1 MSSIAS
7 MTDGARSLVVLE
19 SAAAARRW
27 AVQDLVTAV
36 NDEHQ
41 AVWDAREAG
50 ASWRDLAWLVGEP
63 LGTFYHRHRE
73 RGNPRIGRVS

>member
-7 MTDGARSLVVLE
+7 MTDGAKSLGLLE
-19 SAAAARRW
+19 SVASCRRQAAE
-27 AVQDLVTAV
+27 DLAYFVEA
-36 NDEHQ
+36 EHQ
-41 AVWDAREAG
+41 AVWDALDAG

-73 RGNPRIGRVS
+73 RGNPRAGRVS